1 MYVIE
6 EKGKLCLWLWLWSL
20 ASGFV
25 LVTLSVPIKYI
36 YLYIYL
42 LLFLLL
48 LLSSSS
54 RICNEWLRGGLMC
67 INHTTIDVYIRNQ
80 RYIPLISHG
89 YINN

>member
-36 YLYIYL
+36 YIYL